1 MATIKDIAA
10 LAGVSHGTVSNVLN
24 GRGNVS
30 VEKIT
35 LVENAARQLGYT
47 INAQARQLRKGTS
60 RRVGVVVPRIGI
72 KRYQDLYLGIEQE
85 LKGQGYEVDLH
96 YTNDLTHCEEKI
108 LEDVEATNPIAVVL
122 VSAFSGEVRGL
133 RGDGRLILAERC
145 VEKMPE
151 DAVYCGFDYGL
162 AGREMAKRCL
172 ADGHRNAAVFT
183 GNTKYSNNSRFVKG
197 VQDVFAAEGGN
208 VRIFSSDESLQF
220 HTAFELLTDREE
232 FDAVIASDPEAPACL
247 AAAASYRG
255 QTSLPEVYAVTGKD
269 LRPFSGAV
277 PYELNYR
284 LCGRRIGKYI
294 GGLEPG
300 TADESLLRLENDGFH
315 HCPVKVCAG
324 AEDLKLLMLS
334 GPTCK
339 ALEQLLPQFTEK
351 TGIPVRL
358 MEAGYDELY
367 RTVKMCAQSSPYDL
381 IRLDMAWMSE
391 LGEALFSPLPEE
403 EGWLR
408 EIMGNFSASLGDDYY
423 RVGDKCL
430 ALPFDPS
437 VQILYYRKDWFEDAR
452 IRREY
457 YEVCKKQL
465 TVPETFAEYD
475 EIARFFTRRF
485 HKNSPVD
492 YGTSLVFGSSIVAA
506 SDYLP
511 RLRAEGGMEVG
522 PDGRVKLREEQ
533 AVRALRSYRDA
544 FLNTDRETNSWWRRA
559 MEAFSDGLVA
569 MNIVFA
575 NYASIMLHSKKS
587 EVIGKIGFAPV
598 PGGRPLLGG
607 GVLGISRDSRK
618 MEACREFLKWVYDEK
633 TAATITCLGGYI
645 NHRKLTENME
655 LLELYPWLEGMED
668 AFAAGWRRETER
680 LSPGFN
686 EFAFEDI
693 LGNAVRAAVSGIMTP
708 EEAVKAAA
716 ERCSRELY

>member
-47 INAQARQLRKGTS
+47 INAQARQLRGGASK
-60 RRVGVVVPRIGI
+60 RVGVVVPRIGM
-72 KRYQDLYLGIEQE
+72 KRYRDLYLGIEQE
-85 LKGQGYEVDLH
+85 LKDRGYEVDLY
-96 YTNDLTHCEEKI
+96 YTNDLIHYEEKI
-108 LEDVEATNPIAVVL
+108 LETVETTNPMAIVL
-122 VSAFSGEVRGL
+122 VSAFSEEIRAL
-133 RGDGRLILAERC
+133 RGESRLILAERC
-145 VEKMPE
+145 VEKRPE
-151 DAVYCGFDYGL
+151 NAVYCGFDYGK
-162 AGREMAKRCL
+162 AGREMARRCL
-172 ADGHRNAAVFT
+172 RDGHRNAAVFT
-183 GNTKYSNNSRFVKG
+183 GSTRYSNYSRFVKG
-197 VQDVFAAEGGN
+197 IEEVFAAEGGSLR
-208 VRIFSSDESLQF
+208 VFSSDDSLRF
-220 HTAFELLTDREE
+220 HMAFELLTDREE
-232 FDAVIASDPEAPACL
+232 FDAVITSDTDNPAYL
-247 AAAASYRG
+247 KAVAGYRKNAV
-255 QTSLPEVYAVTGKD
+255 LPEIYAVSGKEVC
-269 LRPFSGAV
+269 PESEAV
-277 PYELNYR
+277 AYELNYR

-294 GGLEPG
+294 QGLELDA
-300 TADESLLRLENDGFH
+300 ADETLLKLENDGFH
-315 HCPVKVCAG
+315 DCPVKVCG
-324 AEDLKLLMLS
+324 GGEDLKLLMLS

-367 RTVKMCAQSSPYDL
+367 RMVRMCASSSPYDL

-391 LGEALFSPLPEE
+391 LGERLFSPLPEG

-408 EIMGNFSASLGDDYY
+408 GIRDNFSASLGHDYY

-437 VQILYYRKDWFEDAR
+437 VQILYYRKDLFEDAR

-465 TVPETFAEYD
+465 KVPETFAEYD

-485 HKNSPVD
+485 HKNSPVA
-492 YGTSLVFGSSIVAA
+492 YGTTMVFGSSIVAA

-511 RLRAEGGMEVG
+511 RLKAAGGLAVAA
-522 PDGRVKLREEQ
+522 DGRIEIRTEQ
-533 AVRALRSYRDA
+533 AVRTLCEYRDA
-544 FLNTDRETNSWWRRA
+544 FENTDRETNSWWRKA
-559 MEAFSDGLVA
+559 MEDFSDGQVA

-587 EVIGKIGFAPV
+587 DVIGKIGFAPV
-598 PGGRPLLGG
+598 PGGHPLLGG
-607 GVLGISRDSRK
+607 GVLGISKDSGK
-618 MEACREFLKWVYDEK
+618 AAACREFLKWVYDEK
-633 TAATITCLGGYI
+633 TAALITYLGGYI
-645 NHRKLTENME
+645 NHRKLTENLE
-655 LLELYPWLEGMED
+655 VLELYPWLEGMET
-668 AFAAGWRRETER
+668 AFAAGWRREPER

-686 EFAFEDI
+686 EFVFEDI
-693 LGNAVRAAVSGIMTP
+693 LGNAVRAVVSGIMSP
-708 EEAVKAAA
+708 EEAVANAR
-716 ERCSRELY
+716 ERCARELY

>member
-60 RRVGVVVPRIGI
+60 KRVGVIVPRIGI

-85 LKGQGYEVDLH
+85 LKGRGYEVDLH

-122 VSAFSGEVRGL
+122 VSAFGGEVRGL
-133 RGDGRLILAERC
+133 RGDGRLILAERS

-172 ADGHRNAAVFT
+172 GDGHRNAAVFT
-183 GNTKYSNNSRFVKG
+183 GNTKYSNYGRFVKG
-197 VQDVFAAEGGN
+197 IQEVFAAEGGN
-208 VRIFSSDESLQF
+208 VRVFSSDESLQF

-255 QTSLPEVYAVTGKD
+255 RTSLPEVYAVTGKE

-391 LGEALFSPLPEE
+391 LGEALFSPLPEGE
-403 EGWLR
+403 SWLR
-408 EIMGNFSASLGDDYY
+408 EIMGNFSASLGEDYY

-430 ALPFDPS
+430 TLPFDPS
-437 VQILYYRKDWFEDAR
+437 VQILYYRKDLFEDAR

-465 TVPETFAEYD
+465 KVPETFAEYD

-522 PDGRVKLREEQ
+522 ADGRVKLREAQ

-544 FLNTDRETNSWWRRA
+544 FLNTDREDQ
-559 MEAFSDGLVA
+559 FLVA
-569 MNIVFA
+569 QGHGGVFRR
-575 NYASIMLHSKKS
+575 
-587 EVIGKIGFAPV
+587 
-598 PGGRPLLGG
+598 PGGN
-607 GVLGISRDSRK
+607 
-618 MEACREFLKWVYDEK
+618 E
-633 TAATITCLGGYI
+633 
-645 NHRKLTENME
+645 HRVCKL
-655 LLELYPWLEGMED
+655 
-668 AFAAGWRRETER
+668 R
-680 LSPGFN
+680 LHHAPQQ
-686 EFAFEDI
+686 EI
-693 LGNAVRAAVSGIMTP
+693 
-708 EEAVKAAA
+708 
-716 ERCSRELY
+716 